1 MLYKTANVAKNIT
14 CSLRPGTIKV
24 FNRKDWQD
32 SLLNNW
38 ETATLSFNA
47 NYSYSEW
54 NWSSLSIFISCIA
67 PIKPPIP
74 TTSKTYEQK
83 KTKSETLN
91 CMSPQRT
98 KCIFPS
104 LRIKP
109 LFQTFIQFSS
119 EKFIDI
125 TILAKWQNQTTQS
138 QFLSRK
144 CLAQAFFK
152 KQIKSCSTGITN
164 KLLAEQ
170 QLICM

>member
-1 MLYKTANVAKNIT
+1 MLQKNIT

-67 PIKPPIP
+67 PIKPPFP
-74 TTSKTYEQK
+74 TTSKTWWTKENIKKWNGKLYEP
-83 KTKSETLN
+83 TEN
-91 CMSPQRT
+91 
-98 KCIFPS
+98 KCVFPS
-104 LRIKP
+104 LWIKS

>member
-1 MLYKTANVAKNIT
+1 MV
-14 CSLRPGTIKV
+14 
-24 FNRKDWQD
+24 
-32 SLLNNW
+32 
-38 ETATLSFNA
+38 
-47 NYSYSEW
+47 
-54 NWSSLSIFISCIA
+54 
-67 PIKPPIP
+67 
-74 TTSKTYEQK
+74 
-83 KTKSETLN
+83 N
-91 CMSPQRT
+91 CMSPQKT
-98 KCIFPS
+98 KCVFPS

-152 KQIKSCSTGITN
+152 KQIKSCSTGMTN